1 MSYRVNSLT
10 ITCVQKI
17 YNYDIFIVFQL
28 CIPIKYMYIFILIL
42 YYKDIKLIFLFI
54 NRFFILN
61 ITTSIAFKV
70 SYDTVFLTW
79 SSWRR
84 LYTKIWVISVCVCVR
99 ACMRTHV
106 IESTTHML
114 TTQQTIYYYISGTH
128 TTTILHKKFLLT
140 YKLHRLVKWKPY
152 KFF

>member
-1 MSYRVNSLT
+1 MSHKVNSLT

-61 ITTSIAFKV
+61 ITTNIAFKV
-70 SYDTVFLTW
+70 SYDIVFFNVKFLKGIVHKTLCYQCVFVHACACPHTCEYH
-79 SSWRR
+79 SHTNN
-84 LYTKIWVISVCVCVR
+84 TK
-99 ACMRTHV
+99 
-106 IESTTHML
+106 
-114 TTQQTIYYYISGTH
+114 YYIL
-128 TTTILHKKFLLT
+128 LHIWYSYHCYIT
-140 YKLHRLVKWKPY
+140 Y
-152 KFF
+152 

>member
-61 ITTSIAFKV
+61 ITTNIAFKV

-84 LYTKIWVISVCVCVR
+84 LYTKICVISVCVCAHV
-99 ACMRTHV
+99 RTHAW
-106 IESTTHML
+106 EYHPPANNTTDYILLH
-114 TTQQTIYYYISGTH
+114 IWYSYHYYI
-128 TTTILHKKFLLT
+128 T
-140 YKLHRLVKWKPY
+140 YEIASDLQATQACQMETL
-152 KFF
+152 

>member
-1 MSYRVNSLT
+1 MSHRINSLT

-17 YNYDIFIVFQL
+17 YNYSYDIFIVFQL

-61 ITTSIAFKV
+61 ITTNIAFKV

-79 SSWRR
+79 RG
-84 LYTKIWVISVCVCVR
+84 LYIKICVISVCVCVCVCVCAR
-99 ACMRTHV
+99 AHV
-106 IESTTHML
+106 RAWEYHPHANNTTDYILLH
-114 TTQQTIYYYISGTH
+114 IWYSYHYYI
-128 TTTILHKKFLLT
+128 T
-140 YKLHRLVKWKPY
+140 YKIASDLQATQACQMETL
-152 KFF
+152 